1 MSYCQNCG
9 TEIDNDARFCPNCG
23 QSKKPSSSPARQP
36 RANGAKRLHCPNC
49 QSNSI
54 SPVVETEISGGMSM
68 NHSFSRKNSVSAI
81 SLNNTHRNY
90 WMCSDCGHK
99 FRNLQNLEDELAAL
113 HKAVISAILGIIL
126 LVVLGM
132 FSSST
137 LGFGITLA
145 FLVPV
150 IALVIVAIFVVK
162 NKIEKM
168 EAERVYLKKHCF

>member
-1 MSYCQNCG
+1 MSFCRHCG
-9 TEIDNDARFCPNCG
+9 TEIQNSTLFCPNCG
-23 QSKKPSSSPARQP
+23 QSQQQSSIPARQP
-36 RANGAKRLHCPNC
+36 LSTGSKRLHCPNC
-49 QSNSI
+49 RSNSI

-99 FRNLQNLEDELAAL
+99 FRNLQNLEEELAAL
-113 HKAVISAILGIIL
+113 HKAVRSAILGIIL
-126 LVVLGM
+126 LVVLGV

-145 FLVPV
+145 FLAPV

-162 NKIEKM
+162 NKIGKM